1 MDAPFDQTNIGLR
14 ERPVSA
20 DLNQAQS
27 QLYRTMRELV
37 RMAHGGRAGLTSAA
51 MQSKAGFFGDGLR
64 VVPAS
69 PAAMSVVVSAGI
81 GFTFDA
87 TDVPS
92 NLGSP
97 DLESVDDLSA
107 FKPSPL
113 VSPVTFA
120 VPAAPSAGNSRIDI
134 LEIKNDRRLENSV
147 PRRQL
152 DIASRSYLDH
162 NFHKTLAYA
171 LDSRTGIVTS
181 PASSTA
187 GLSYKIGVAGT
198 PGVAPATTT
207 GYTKI
212 AEINVLDTT
221 TTIDGSCIVDRRP
234 LLMPGGVGRASIA
247 FRIQWNAGAPI
258 VTVLEMSAPP
268 GMFLAVDTKLHNS
281 GIQQSR
287 AWVHLF
293 GGEIQ
298 TSTAVATGH
307 GNDDGLPLILA
318 CRRIVEPIYTW
329 TSTAQAGIAFLFPT
343 TAIGIGTKA
352 AVADVAWW
360 ELSGG
365 ALNNTTLNAKDAT
378 ITVDFQVRY

>member
-20 DLNQAQS
+20 DFNQLQS

-37 RMAHGGRAGLTSAA
+37 RTAHGGRAGITSPA

-69 PAAMSVVVSAGI
+69 PTAMSVVVSSGI

-87 TDVPS
+87 ADIPS
-92 NLGSP
+92 DIGSP

-113 VSPVTFA
+113 VTPVTFA
-120 VPAAPSAGNSRIDI
+120 VPAAPSSGNSRIDI
-134 LEIKNDRRLENSV
+134 IEIRNDRRLENSV

-152 DIASRSYLDH
+152 DVASRSYLDH
-162 NFHKTLAYA
+162 NFYKTLAYA
-171 LDSRTGIVTS
+171 LDGRTGIVTS

-187 GLSYKIGVAGT
+187 GLSYKIGAPGS

-221 TTIDGSCIVDRRP
+221 TTIDGSCLVDRRP
-234 LLMPGGVGRASIA
+234 LLAPGGVATASIA
-247 FRIQWNAGAPI
+247 FRIEWNSGAPI
-258 VTVLEMSAPP
+258 VTVREMCAPP
-268 GMFLAVDTKLHNS
+268 GMFLAVDVKRHNS
-281 GIQQSR
+281 GIAQSN

-298 TSTAVATGH
+298 TQTASAHGF
-307 GNDDGLPLILA
+307 GNDDFGPLTVA
-318 CRRIVEPIYTW
+318 CRRIVEPIYNW
-329 TSTAQAGIAFLFPT
+329 TSAAQAGIAFLYPT

-352 AVADVAWW
+352 AIADVAWW
-360 ELSGG
+360 EMVAGVLD
-365 ALNNTTLNAKDAT
+365 NTTLNAKDAT
-378 ITVDFQVRY
+378 ITVDFKVRY

>member
-1 MDAPFDQTNIGLR
+1 MDAPFDHTNIGLR

-20 DLNQAQS
+20 DFNQMQS

-69 PAAMSVVVSAGI
+69 PTAMSVVVGSGI

-87 TDVPS
+87 SDVPS
-92 NLGSP
+92 DIGSP
-97 DLESVDDLSA
+97 DLESVDDLSP
-107 FKPSPL
+107 FKPAAL

-134 LEIKNDRRLENSV
+134 IEVKNDRRLENSV

-152 DIASRSYLDH
+152 DVTTRSYLDR
-162 NFHKTLAYA
+162 NFYKTLAYA
-171 LDSRTGIVTS
+171 LDGRTGIVTS
-181 PASSTA
+181 PASSAA
-187 GLSYKIGVAGT
+187 GLSYKIGTAGT

-234 LLMPGGVGRASIA
+234 MLVPGGVGRASIA
-247 FRIQWNAGAPI
+247 FQIQWNSGAPI
-258 VTVLEMSAPP
+258 VTVNEMCAPP
-268 GMFLAVDTKLHNS
+268 GMFLSVDTKLHNG

-293 GGEIQ
+293 GGELA
-298 TSTAVATGH
+298 TYTAMATGY
-307 GNDDGLPLILA
+307 GNNDLLPLIVS
-318 CRRIVEPIYTW
+318 CRRFVEPIYTW
-329 TSTAQAGIAFLFPT
+329 TSTAQAGIAFHYPT
-343 TAIGIGTKA
+343 TAVGIGTKV

-360 ELSGG
+360 ELSAG

-378 ITVDFQVRY
+378 ITVNFLVRY